1 MAAILVTL
9 ASVTSSWAPQPG
21 QQHRSSGNFSIE
33 QAPAGTTRLL
43 WLITGFNGKVVAFD
57 IMEDKSLG
65 FDPVV
70 FDNLT
75 DGSTTEFHSSR
86 SLYVASPRGG
96 GDQSFTV
103 TVYAVTRG

>member
-1 MAAILVTL
+1 MTL